1 MFLIQAIQTKIESR
15 WQLRGFK
22 LDIPHSQE
30 THYSEHLWMLT
41 VPGPSKAAS
50 TLSRSEHCTS
60 GGTAHV
66 RGKRKMENGKFGK
79 CSKNQVF
86 SLRQPIK
93 TAFLVFKDNCKEKDS
108 QFLSFCA
115 CSVRG
120 EKPTK
125 QTKQPPLL

>member
-22 LDIPHSQE
+22 SDIPHSQE
-30 THYSEHLWMLT
+30 THYSGHLWMLT
-41 VPGPSKAAS
+41 VPGPSKATS
-50 TLSRSEHCTS
+50 TLSHSEHCTS

-66 RGKRKMENGKFGK
+66 RGKRKVENGKFGK

-93 TAFLVFKDNCKEKDS
+93 TVFLVFKDNCKEKEVNFS
-108 QFLSFCA
+108 LFVLA
-115 CSVRG
+115 MLG
-120 EKPTK
+120 GKTNK
-125 QTKQPPLL
+125 QKKQPPLL